1 MNTDDDRRELAS
13 PALTA
18 PSRKSL
24 PPFEALRAF
33 DAVARL
39 GGVRRAAQV
48 LCRDHAVISRHLRT
62 IEAWTGA
69 TLIERTAAGVVL
81 TQDGIRYHR
90 QIASAMDIIAH
101 ATLDLMRRGDYRRLQ
116 IRCIP
121 GFALHW
127 PSRRLG
133 DFEKAHP
140 ALDVEVRPSDRGSDF
155 SSHETDVDIRFIASY
170 SAPSELPAELR
181 SLDLIS
187 VPIIAVCSRKYLAD
201 APPVSDPRSLLNH
214 KLLHEENFNRWQNWL
229 AAHGV
234 HDDLDLTG
242 PRLWAGHLTLD
253 AARHGRGIAL
263 TNYLIAVD
271 DLSNGTLVD
280 VGKGNS
286 SFGPQTMGTYR
297 LAARAERWDVPVIR
311 LFRQWL
317 VAAIA
322 AERPRLQALT

>member
-127 PSRRLG
+127 
-133 DFEKAHP
+133 D
-140 ALDVEVRPSDRGSDF
+140 
-155 SSHETDVDIRFIASY
+155 
-170 SAPSELPAELR
+170 
-181 SLDLIS
+181 
-187 VPIIAVCSRKYLAD
+187 LAD
-201 APPVSDPRSLLNH
+201 
-214 KLLHEENFNRWQNWL
+214 
-229 AAHGV
+229 
-234 HDDLDLTG
+234 
-242 PRLWAGHLTLD
+242 
-253 AARHGRGIAL
+253 
-263 TNYLIAVD
+263 
-271 DLSNGTLVD
+271 LVD
-280 VGKGNS
+280 NRTTWTDPVDWLGHVVGLGEKYKYS
-286 SFGPQTMGTYR
+286 PK
-297 LAARAERWDVPVIR
+297 AD
-311 LFRQWL
+311 
-317 VAAIA
+317 
-322 AERPRLQALT
+322 